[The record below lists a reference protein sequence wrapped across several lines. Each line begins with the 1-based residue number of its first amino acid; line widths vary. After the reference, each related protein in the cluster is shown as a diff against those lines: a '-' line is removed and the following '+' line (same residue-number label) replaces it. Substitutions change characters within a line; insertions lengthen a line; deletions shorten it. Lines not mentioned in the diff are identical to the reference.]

1 MIVFRILTDG
11 EVKLIQS
18 ALDGLFGENITKKLI
33 QYKKLIVAE
42 GKWTEI
48 FLVSTEL
55 LEIFKKIHDKKQ
67 PYFLGLFLGELRN
80 KRFKLSL
87 EAVFEIANFTSHKIQ
102 LTMKGAQKLLYG
114 RDITF
119 SDIDI
124 NKIWYDARK
133 GDYAILLDENGFP
146 IGLGKILHDFAKMQK
161 KPSNKICIKNI
172 IDRGWYLRKGK

>member
-33 QYKKLIVAE
+33 QNKKLIVAE

-55 LEIFKKIHDKKQ
+55 LEIFEKIHDKKQ

-87 EAVFEIANFTSHKIQ
+87 EAVFEIEPVDLH
-102 LTMKGAQKLLYG
+102 
-114 RDITF
+114 
-119 SDIDI
+119 
-124 NKIWYDARK
+124 IW
-133 GDYAILLDENGFP
+133 
-146 IGLGKILHDFAKMQK
+146 
-161 KPSNKICIKNI
+161 
-172 IDRGWYLRKGK
+172 